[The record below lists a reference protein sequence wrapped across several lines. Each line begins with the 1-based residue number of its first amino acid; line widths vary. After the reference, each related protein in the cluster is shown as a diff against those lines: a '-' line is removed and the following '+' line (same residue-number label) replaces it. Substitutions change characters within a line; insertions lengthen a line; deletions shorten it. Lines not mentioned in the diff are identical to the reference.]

1 MSAPLRRAGWWR
13 RAAAALLSFALLG
26 GVAGNGSAGPNQ
38 SGRESPGLIDLPET
52 PAQLAL
58 GDGWQAEALPQL
70 PASSDVIGPARLV
83 AFYRERAA
91 ARPARRAAAAPL
103 ALIVL
108 RFDAPNPR
116 AWRDKTR
123 AAYLDEIEAGL
134 LAACPA
140 DSACR
145 GLKRSKRSV
154 SESEAVPVMDL
165 HLRDGAG
172 AQRLYRFLFFRT
184 YAILAAVE
192 LPPKS
197 PPAALTRARRAL
209 ASFTVQKAWQR

>member
-1 MSAPLRRAGWWR
+1 MKAK
-13 RAAAALLSFALLG
+13 AALVALLG
-26 GVAGNGSAGPNQ
+26 LLLSGPAAAQAPPKTTAAGVPI
-38 SGRESPGLIDLPET
+38 IDLAET

-58 GDGWQAEALPQL
+58 GTAWEVAAIPQL
-70 PASSDVIGPARLV
+70 PATSDAIGPARLV
-83 AFYRERAA
+83 AFYREVAATKATRRGRAA
-91 ARPARRAAAAPL
+91 PAPL

-123 AAYLDEIEAGL
+123 PAYLDEIEAGL

-140 DSACR
+140 DSRCR
-145 GLKRSKRSV
+145 GMKRIKRTV

-165 HLRDGAG
+165 HLRDAAG

-184 YAILAAVE
+184 YAILAGVE
-192 LPPKS
+192 LPPRS
-197 PPAALTRARRAL
+197 PAAALTRARRAL
-209 ASFTVQKAWQR
+209 ASFTVQPNWQR